1 MPAEYGESLTER
13 QLEITAL
20 AAGGLT
26 NREIAARLY
35 ISHNTVK
42 VHLRNVFTK
51 TGVASRTELS
61 MLAMREGWVTISDSE
76 QELSPIQVKVK
87 GEEEERGVEKDA
99 SVEEEEPVVTEE
111 VRWFPVWS
119 RLRWGSLLGGVLL
132 ALLILF
138 LPGRQTTEING
149 QSAAQDLVDAPVTGE
164 VATFTSHADKWQE
177 LPPLP
182 VRRARFGTA
191 ALDGRLYLV
200 GGLTAEGT
208 TDRLESYQIAS
219 EHWEENAPRPLALA
233 NVQAVVLDGELL
245 VPGGCDVE
253 GQPVSTV
260 HRYDPATDLWRET
273 TPLPTPLCAYALTI
287 FQGQAYLLGGWDGQ
301 HYRALNY
308 RYDPATESWAEE
320 QPPVEARGFGN
331 AAVLGTRIF
340 YVGGYDGDERATC
353 EVYQPEEGSWESC
366 APLLQPRG
374 GLGLAAIGG
383 RLYAVGGGWNGYLGF
398 NECYHPQE
406 DVWSVVSSPLVGEW
420 RNLGV
425 TTWESTLYALGGW
438 SGDYLNRTYKLEV
451 LPFRVFIPVTLP

>member
-1 MPAEYGESLTER
+1 MPAEYGEPLTER

-42 VHLRNVFTK
+42 VHLRNVFAK

-61 MLAMREGWVTISDSE
+61 MLAMREGWVTISESE
-76 QELSPIQVKVK
+76 QELSPIRVEVTD
-87 GEEEERGVEKDA
+87 GEAETAAEEELALEEEELAVAGEA
-99 SVEEEEPVVTEE
+99 
-111 VRWFPVWS
+111 RWFPAWS

-138 LPGRQTTEING
+138 LPGRQATTGNG
-149 QSAAQDLVDAPVTGE
+149 QSMSQDLIDVPVTGALE
-164 VATFTSHADKWQE
+164 ARASHDDRWKE

-182 VRRARFGTA
+182 MRRARCGVAT
-191 ALDGRLYLV
+191 LDGRLYV
-200 GGLTAEGT
+200 IGGLTAEGP
-208 TDRLESYQIAS
+208 TDRLESYQITS
-219 EHWEENAPRPLALA
+219 ERWKEHAPRPLALA

-245 VPGGCDVE
+245 VPGGCDAE

-273 TPLPTPLCAYALTI
+273 APLPTPLCAYALTV
-287 FQGQAYLLGGWDGQ
+287 FKGQAYLLGGWDGQ

-308 RYDPATESWAEE
+308 RYDPVAEDWTEE
-320 QPPVEARGFGN
+320 PPPSEARGFGG

-374 GLGLAAIGG
+374 GLGLAALGG

-398 NECYHPQE
+398 NERYHPQE
-406 DVWSVVSSPLVGEW
+406 DVWSVVSSPLMGEW

-438 SGDYLNRTYKLEV
+438 SGDYLNRTYALEV
-451 LPFRVFIPVTLP
+451 LPFKVFIPVTLP